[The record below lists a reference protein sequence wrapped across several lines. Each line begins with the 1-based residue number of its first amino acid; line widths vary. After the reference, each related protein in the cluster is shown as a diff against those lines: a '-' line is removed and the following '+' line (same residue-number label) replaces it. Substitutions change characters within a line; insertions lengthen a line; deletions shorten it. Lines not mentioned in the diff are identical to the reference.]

1 MRIVLEYHVLY
12 ISLICTVWIALL
24 LLIRAFLGTKIHRIF
39 FSISWLIVLSRLIL
53 PLSVVV
59 PAERLRGLGTLY
71 EYMGNLSVSWYMWIW
86 AAGACITATVFVV
99 RYIICGR
106 FLREALPIQNVP
118 DIDEEIFT
126 FMGIRVYVS
135 DRISSPITF
144 GIFRQKVL
152 LPAYY
157 MRLSREQL
165 KYILIHEKIHINYH
179 DNLNKFLVILAVCIH
194 WFNPFAWLMYLCYN
208 RDIELAC
215 DEKVIRQVGESGRE
229 DYANVLI
236 SLASREII
244 GETMYSGFVGS
255 AIKERIVMI
264 MKYRAMKGWNYVL
277 YALAALMLMLI
288 FAVPVEV
295 EEKSQVPPQT
305 DVAESEPEPV
315 YDSVEVSKILEEDSS
330 GARANVLV
338 ETKEGVM
345 LCFKIHIRKE
355 FAATSG
361 GIFTS
366 YLPEGKTWCAGMDEE
381 YDGEVTIPEAVTYK
395 GKQYPV
401 KSIGAYTF
409 YHCKKVKHIYM
420 PDTVREIKE
429 KAFYQCQSL
438 KEIRLPAEL
447 ELMDI
452 NPFIGCTS
460 LKAFTMPEA
469 RGQYQVK
476 DGILYTDYGRFLKIC
491 PQGKSKKHMKV
502 KHDVVQLAAYAFY
515 GTKIE
520 KVSLPE
526 SVALVR
532 RGCFKGSKELRSVRA
547 CQKTRFAEDA
557 FDGTGQ
563 VSVERYGE

>member
-1 MRIVLEYHVLY
+1 MRIVLEYNVLY
-12 ISLICTVWIALL
+12 ISLISTVWIALL
-24 LLIRAFLGTKIHRIF
+24 LLIRAFLGTKIHRMF
-39 FSISWLIVLSRLIL
+39 FSLSWLIVLCRLIL

-59 PAERLRGLGTLY
+59 PAERLSRLGAFY
-71 EYMGNLSVSWYMWIW
+71 EYMGKLSFSWYMWIW

-179 DNLNKFLVILAVCIH
+179 DNLNKFLVLLALCIH

-236 SLASREII
+236 SLASREVI
-244 GETMYSGFVGS
+244 GERMYSGFAGS

-264 MKYRAMKGWNYVL
+264 MKYRAMKSWNYVL
-277 YALAALMLMLI
+277 CVLTALILTLI
-288 FAVPVEV
+288 FAVPVQV
-295 EEKSQVPPQT
+295 EERSQAPSGT
-305 DVAESEPEPV
+305 AATESEPEPV
-315 YDSVEVSKILEEDSS
+315 YDAVEVSKILEEDSS
-330 GARANVLV
+330 GTRAHVLV
-338 ETKEGVM
+338 ETKEGVT
-345 LCFKIHIRKE
+345 LCFKIYIRKE
-355 FAATSG
+355 FAGTSG

-366 YLPEGKTWCAGMDEE
+366 YLPEGETWRAGMDEE
-381 YDGEVTIPEAVTYK
+381 YAGEVTIPEAVTYK

-401 KSIGAYTF
+401 KSIGAYSF
-409 YHCKKVKHIYM
+409 YRCKKVKNIYI

-429 KAFYQCQSL
+429 KAFYHCQSL
-438 KEIRLPAEL
+438 RELRLPAEL

-476 DGILYTDYGRFLKIC
+476 EGILYTDYGRFLKIC
-491 PQGKSKKHMKV
+491 PQGKQKKQLKV
-502 KHDVVQLAAYAFY
+502 NDDVVQLAAYAFY

-520 KVSLPE
+520 KVSLPK
-526 SVALVR
+526 SIVLVR
-532 RGCFKGSKELRSVRA
+532 RGCFKGSKDLACVRA
-547 CQKTRFAEDA
+547 CQTTRFGKDV
-557 FDGTGQ
+557 FDEAGQ
-563 VSVERYGE
+563 VSVERYEE